1 MAELRALGARSV
13 PVVSRGKEY
22 VFGQMLK
29 DVAEFIGVAYDTKPQ
44 LSPQELIDKLDMIMD
59 AAQRFIAQIPEDI
72 LDANMRNRERP
83 IRNLC
88 YHIFRLEEAFM
99 DVVENDVYLTRDL
112 LNPPPPPEIRSTKDL
127 IAYGKRVQKRL
138 HEWWDAFEDK
148 ECAGEVDSYYGRQ
161 PLHNVLERHTWHPA
175 QHVRQLI
182 LLLDDNGIKADRPLT
197 DADFKGLPIP
207 KKAWDDE
214 AA

>member
-29 DVAEFIGVAYDTKPQ
+29 DVAEFIGVHYETKPQ

-59 AAQRFIAQIPEDI
+59 AAQRFIAQIPEDK